1 MPIADRVHYFER
13 KEKKCLRRTSQL
25 AACRRVLG
33 ALFMIGYVKASGS
46 LTHKVNWLRIC
57 PTCDAAPSH
66 KTGRRCCFKCGQRP
80 LSSKTQRV
88 RDTCCCIRIAVLR
101 SVHKLHQADAEM
113 YHIDEYE
120 AHHKP
125 SSKPSSATAI
135 VTSTTAED
143 TCVQQGRPN
152 TPNTQH
158 GPLSNISGRLHGTSG
173 SQQT

>member
-1 MPIADRVHYFER
+1 
-13 KEKKCLRRTSQL
+13 
-25 AACRRVLG
+25 
-33 ALFMIGYVKASGS
+33 MIGYVRASGS

-66 KTGRRCCFKCGQRP
+66 ETGLRCCFKCGQSP

-88 RDTCCCIRIAVLR
+88 RDTCCITVLR
-101 SVHKLHQADAEM
+101 PVHKLHQADAEM

-125 SSKPSSATAI
+125 SSKPSSTTAI
-135 VTSTTAED
+135 VASTTAEG

-152 TPNTQH
+152 TPNIQH
-158 GPLSNISGRLHGTSG
+158 GPLSNISSRLHGTSE
-173 SQQT
+173 SLQT